1 MGSAHNEAMPKIR
14 RHATFCDVLILSLR
28 ITGVGSRKSI
38 ISVIMLDIAVA
49 MYKTPASKQDPVWSL
64 KSKARRT
71 GLQWKNMRSEM
82 TAV

>member
-1 MGSAHNEAMPKIR
+1 MPKIR
-14 RHATFCDVLILSLR
+14 RTANFCDVLILSLR

-38 ISVIMLDIAVA
+38 ISVTMLDIAVA
-49 MYKTPASKQDPVWSL
+49 MYKAPASKQDPVWIL

-71 GLQWKNMRSEM
+71 GWQWKNIRIEM